1 MSLVQLRTR
10 STSAVDVAAPP
21 SGATGG
27 PLVDRRARVVRYL
40 RVSLTDRCN
49 YRCTY
54 CMPAEGLPWMPR
66 DDLLSY
72 EEIER
77 IVTVLVRLGIRK
89 IRLTGGEP
97 LIRRDIAVLIRGL
110 AAIEGIEDLAMTTNA
125 HRLGPLAQALA
136 DAGLRR
142 VNVSLDDID
151 PDVFRE
157 LTRGG
162 DVSRVLDGID
172 RARAAGLGV
181 KLNAVVVAGIN
192 EDAPLRIVR
201 HFADRPEI
209 EIRFIETMPFE
220 RVDRSRRHVAARTI
234 RDQLGE
240 LEPLAPPLH
249 AGPATRFRLPSGQV
263 VGFVSPITEHFCQ
276 ACNRLRLQADGHLRT
291 CLSREAEPSL
301 RDVLRAGIEDDALEQ
316 LLRRRVWGKVAGHEA
331 HLDGDG
337 RRAFEGVMTSV
348 GG

>member
-1 MSLVQLRTR
+1 
-10 STSAVDVAAPP
+10 
-21 SGATGG
+21 
-27 PLVDRRARVVRYL
+27 
-40 RVSLTDRCN
+40 

-54 CMPAEGLPWMPR
+54 CMPAEGFAFLPRPH
-66 DDLLSY
+66 LLTF
-72 EEIER
+72 EELKR
-77 IVTVLVRLGIRK
+77 IVGVLVGLGIRK

-97 LIRRDIAVLIRGL
+97 LIRRDISVLIAGL
-110 AAIEGIEDLAMTTNA
+110 ARIEGVEDLAMTTNA
-125 HRLGPLAQALA
+125 HRLGPLAQGLA

-142 VNVSLDDID
+142 VNVSLDDVD
-151 PDVFRE
+151 PDVFRD

-162 DVSRVLDGID
+162 DLAKVLDGIA

-181 KLNAVVVAGIN
+181 KLNAVVVAGVN
-192 EDAPLRIVR
+192 DDAPLRIVR
-201 HFADRPEI
+201 HFADQPEI

-220 RVDRSRRHVAARTI
+220 RVDRSRRHVSARSI
-234 RDQLGE
+234 REQLGE
-240 LEPLAPPLH
+240 LEPLPPPLH

-301 RDVLRAGIEDDALEQ
+301 RDVLRSGIDDTALEQ

-331 HLDGDG
+331 HLDGEGFRSFDG
-337 RRAFEGVMTSV
+337 AMTSV